1 MLNLLK
7 SGDLSTVTVFSTCP
21 CDNALNW
28 VVIRGKHFHIQRKK
42 HFISWGRD
50 IGQPY
55 DYRVQEKMVIL
66 NTSDTKRNVKPDDND
81 MCEYRIG

>member
-7 SGDLSTVTVFSTCP
+7 SGDLSTVTIFSTCP

-28 VVIRGKHFHIQRKK
+28 VVIRGKHFHIQREK
-42 HFISWGRD
+42 HFISWGSD

-55 DYRVQEKMVIL
+55 DYRVQEKLVIL
-66 NTSDTKRNVKPDDND
+66 NASDTNRNVKPDDND